1 MFTLDESAMHDRWD
15 ALCARV
21 GAFQSSHEA
30 DLTFEMLATMYTNPP
45 RIYHDL
51 AHIAWCLERFD
62 EVQGLA
68 DHTDAVEFA
77 LWLHD
82 CVFIAERPDNEARS
96 ADAAGMIAGLL
107 GCAPA
112 FVQEV
117 RGLILA
123 TRHDQTRSGA
133 SDAAL
138 VSDVDL
144 SILGGTPEEYDAY
157 RAAIRAEFDFASDD
171 AFNQGRIAFLYRML
185 DRDHI
190 YATPFFRS
198 EREYAARR
206 NLSAELDLLE
216 QHDM

>member
-1 MFTLDESAMHDRWD
+1 MSTLDESAMHDRWD

-62 EVQGLA
+62 EVRGLA
-68 DHTDAVEFA
+68 DHKDAAEFA

-107 GCAPA
+107 GCTPE
-112 FVQEV
+112 FVEEV
-117 RGLILA
+117 RSLILA
-123 TRHDQTRSGA
+123 TRHDQTLSGA
-133 SDAAL
+133 TDAAL
-138 VSDVDL
+138 ITDVDL

-157 RAAIRAEFDFASDD
+157 RAAIRAEFDFADD
-171 AFNQGRIAFLYRML
+171 ESFALGRAAFLRRML
-185 DRDHI
+185 DRDTI
-190 YATPFFRS
+190 YATPYFRS

-216 QHDM
+216 RDDM